1 MKNRNNLPIFGVGP
15 FYVITCLIITLF
27 SLLLIKN
34 GHFKFATIKKE
45 MMLHSIFNLLAYF
58 FIIFG
63 IYLWVRAVIIQ
74 KVNKKVQQGIL
85 LKDGIYSIVRNPIYS
100 AFLFIFT
107 GVLFLSMNYILLVLP
122 FFFWIFLT
130 LLMKNT
136 EEKWLREKFGKEYI
150 DYCKDVNRV
159 IPWFAKNKY

>member
-1 MKNRNNLPIFGVGP
+1 MKNKNNLPIFGVGP
-15 FYVITCLIITLF
+15 FYVITCLIITLL

-34 GHFKFATIKKE
+34 GYFNFAKIKKE
-45 MMLHSIFNLLAYF
+45 MILHSIFDLLAYF

-74 KVNKKVQQGIL
+74 KVNKKVQQGLL

-107 GVLFLSMNYILLVLP
+107 GILFLSMNYIILVLP
-122 FFFWIFLT
+122 FFFGYF
-130 LLMKNT
+130 
-136 EEKWLREKFGKEYI
+136 
-150 DYCKDVNRV
+150 
-159 IPWFAKNKY
+159 